1 MRVSESYWFNWFF
14 GFWMFWHSF
23 DVGTM
28 LCGFELNVKNTAF
41 AQQKNTC
48 SSNAKGFLWRT
59 RCSCVVVFQY
69 NPVRGESVIG
79 VIGNKA
85 GDTFRVDIG
94 GSELASLSYLSFEAA
109 TKRNRPD
116 VKVSPESSLNILLV
130 LMWMLDP

>member
-1 MRVSESYWFNWFF
+1 M
-14 GFWMFWHSF
+14 
-23 DVGTM
+23 
-28 LCGFELNVKNTAF
+28 
-41 AQQKNTC
+41 
-48 SSNAKGFLWRT
+48 
-59 RCSCVVVFQY
+59 
-69 NPVRGESVIG
+69 IG

-130 LMWMLDP
+130 LM

>member
-1 MRVSESYWFNWFF
+1 MRRVFF
-14 GFWMFWHSF
+14 E
-23 DVGTM
+23 
-28 LCGFELNVKNTAF
+28 ELD
-41 AQQKNTC
+41 
-48 SSNAKGFLWRT
+48 
-59 RCSCVVVFQY
+59 VVVLFFQY

-130 LMWMLDP
+130 LMDHIRTNNMSRIKPEHIVGSDVIHNNNNWIC